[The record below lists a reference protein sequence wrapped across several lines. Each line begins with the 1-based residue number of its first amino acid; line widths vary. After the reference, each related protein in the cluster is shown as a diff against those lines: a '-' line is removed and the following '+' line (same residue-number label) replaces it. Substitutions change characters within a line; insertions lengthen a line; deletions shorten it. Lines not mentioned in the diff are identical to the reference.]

1 MLGFNFFCSFLNEY
15 TLKENIIWRHDRVCA
30 SYMDKKRK
38 LKHCS
43 LSRPF
48 NIQSFVSV
56 LIFSLLVIFVFGD
69 KILIDSLDVKSS
81 HCRKLNESVN
91 IIVNENFNSED
102 NKLKGISK
110 VDNDRLNHEILYNN
124 RKISIKKHEN
134 NDESLENSNKNFELN
149 GVDLYHG
156 NIELKNIKNLDD
168 NDKMDLKH
176 ENSNENVE
184 GTNNLEE
191 EIKYKTI
198 YTWAL
203 GKDALSDKLYNSSNY
218 SLNGIQ
224 YNYWRLSAIPTINYS
239 VRTSRVQKMFKTIID
254 PKKGNGKDQVKAF
267 IKKIPMDIWVKQFHS
282 MNEYDGEFLVG
293 GENFVMEAVTSA
305 FLTKYHPGITAKLY
319 ALLYEPYRKYIQ
331 EDSPPKS
338 SFENIDSFNEML
350 EEKIKNNKKGNVV
363 LIYELFGESLFTNLV
378 KSRREPILK
387 NRYAKK
393 KKIIYDSLNLLI
405 RLHDAG
411 LTHLDFTPEN
421 ILISENNELRL
432 CDLAK
437 STPIYT
443 RKLRHV
449 QETKGLCLFES
460 CVPTVGKSAYM
471 PPECWK
477 IYKRHRILNIK
488 NPLQHLNAITLQ
500 DERKKHY
507 FNVTCADKY
516 MLGILFIWI
525 WNDGHIWHC
534 SDASTDENFYKLEK
548 CDMSLDVF
556 QLTSTWP
563 SGLKNILNELLHI
576 EKRKMLVLRNL
587 LSYPWFTK
595 ENDFSL

>member
-1 MLGFNFFCSFLNEY
+1 MFGFNFFCFSLSEY
-15 TLKENIIWRHDRVCA
+15 TLKENVKRRNYGGCT
-30 SYMDKKRK
+30 SYKDKKRK
-38 LKHCS
+38 SKAYK

-48 NIQSFVSV
+48 NIQSFLCV
-56 LIFSLLVIFVFGD
+56 LIFYLLVIFVRGD
-69 KILIDSLDVKSS
+69 KIFIDSLDVKSS
-81 HCRKLNESVN
+81 HSRKLSESVN
-91 IIVNENFNSED
+91 IIVNENFNPEP
-102 NKLKGISK
+102 NNVNGISK
-110 VDNDRLNHEILYNN
+110 IDDNGLNNKILYDN

-134 NDESLENSNKNFELN
+134 KDESLENKNKNVELS
-149 GVDLYHG
+149 GVDLYHA
-156 NIELKNIKNLDD
+156 NIELRNIKNLDD
-168 NDKMDLKH
+168 NNNMNL
-176 ENSNENVE
+176 NNENI
-184 GTNNLEE
+184 GDTNNLEE
-191 EIKYKTI
+191 EIKGKI
-198 YTWAL
+198 VYTWDL
-203 GKDALSDKLYNSSNY
+203 GKDAISNILHSSSDY
-218 SLNGIQ
+218 SLNGVK
-224 YNYWRLSAIPTINYS
+224 YNYWRLSAIPTVNYS
-239 VRTSRVQKMFKTIID
+239 IRTSRVQKMFKTTID
-254 PKKGNGKDQVKAF
+254 PKKENANDQVKAF
-267 IKKIPMDIWVKQFHS
+267 IKKIPIDIWVKQFHS
-282 MNEYDGEFLVG
+282 MNEYNGEFLVG
-293 GENFVMEAVTSA
+293 GENFVMEAVASA

-319 ALLYEPYRKYIQ
+319 ALLYEPYRKYVK

-378 KSRREPILK
+378 KSRREPILRNK
-387 NRYAKK
+387 YGKK

-405 RLHDAG
+405 KLHDAG

-449 QETKGLCLFES
+449 EETKGLCLFES

-488 NPLQHLNAITLQ
+488 NPLEHLNAITTQ

-525 WNDGHIWHC
+525 WNDGHIWQC
-534 SDASTDENFYKLEK
+534 SDASTDENFYKFEK

-576 EKRKMLVLRNL
+576 EKRKKLVLRNL